1 MTTYAITGVTGHFG
15 QNALKELAKLVPA
28 TDIVA
33 LARNTKKAQQIVP
46 DGVEVR
52 SGDYTDVIQLS
63 KSLQGV
69 DRLLFVSSQ
78 PGGPIPRLTQHQNVI
93 AAAKEAKVGYI
104 AYTSF
109 PHADLAKAGLA
120 SDHKATEKLILE
132 SGMKYSF
139 LRNNWY
145 LENEAATLKA
155 AASGKDF
162 VYAAGEGKAGWALEK
177 EYSEAAAK
185 VLAAK
190 ETKNIHEFSGK
201 ARTYQDLAEA
211 IDGDFKVVS
220 LTDSEFRQGL
230 ADSRMDGDTIEV
242 VASIQTLIRQ
252 GDLAKTSS
260 DLPDVLGRS
269 LTSISEAIKMV
280 IGK

>member
-109 PHADLAKAGLA
+109 LHADLAKAGLA

-230 ADSRMDGDTIEV
+230 ADSGMDGDTIEV

>member
-190 ETKNIHEFSGK
+190 ETKNIYEFSGK

-230 ADSRMDGDTIEV
+230 ADSGMDGDTIEV

>member
-52 SGDYTDVIQLS
+52 SGGYTDVIQLS

-190 ETKNIHEFSGK
+190 ETKNIYEFSGK

-230 ADSRMDGDTIEV
+230 ADSGMDGDTIEV

>member
-185 VLAAK
+185 LLAAK
-190 ETKNIHEFSGK
+190 ETKNIYEFSGK

-230 ADSRMDGDTIEV
+230 ADSGMDGDTIEV

>member
-190 ETKNIHEFSGK
+190 ETKNIYEFSGK

-220 LTDSEFRQGL
+220 LTDSEFRQG
-230 ADSRMDGDTIEV
+230 
-242 VASIQTLIRQ
+242 
-252 GDLAKTSS
+252 
-260 DLPDVLGRS
+260 
-269 LTSISEAIKMV
+269 
-280 IGK
+280 